1 MKIKDILNV
10 TGGKLLNPSDR
21 FTDQEISSFV
31 IDSRKSKKGSFFIP
45 LKGSNVDGHEFI
57 TDALKR
63 GSVGYLTSQKTS
75 EKNGILVEDTYK
87 ALVDIARYK
96 RKNFSYVIGITGT
109 SGKTTTKDILKVLLS
124 QFFSVYGTEGNY
136 NNEIGLPLTLANAHS
151 SDVCILEMGAGK
163 IGDITYLSEI
173 ARHDIA
179 VLTSVG
185 HGHTEKFGS
194 FENVVKGK
202 GEIFSVS
209 EKAVLPY
216 ELLNFYQKELKG
228 KSFITFGLKGDIR
241 ILDIKLVK
249 EGTSGVISFKN
260 EEVRLTIPVYN
271 KALFFNI
278 GASAGVLYY
287 LGYDPVKYLKVLQ
300 GFSVPEGRG
309 NIIKVGN
316 LTIIDDTYN
325 ANPVSVKNAIET
337 LSSLYG
343 KKVIVLGDMLELGD
357 FSKQLHKEIGKLIE
371 KSSIDYALFFGK
383 NMRYAFEET
392 TKGFYFE
399 TKEELVKKLVE
410 ITKKEEW
417 FVLIKGSRGM
427 KMEDIIYFLQS

>member
-216 ELLNFYQKELKG
+216 DLLKFYQKELKG

-427 KMEDIIYFLQS
+427 KMEDIIYLLQS

>member
-1 MKIKDILNV
+1 MKIKDILRI
-10 TGGKLLNPSDR
+10 TGGKLLNPSNR
-21 FTDQEISSFV
+21 FTDQKVSSFV
-31 IDSRKSKKGSFFIP
+31 IDSRKSQKGSFFIP
-45 LKGSNVDGHEFI
+45 LKGSNVDGHKFI

-63 GSVGYLTSQKTS
+63 GSVGYLTSRKTS

-87 ALVDIARYK
+87 ALVDIAKYK

-109 SGKTTTKDILKVLLS
+109 SGKTTTKDILKILLS

-151 SDVCILEMGAGK
+151 SDICILEMGAGK

-173 ARHDIA
+173 AKHDIA

-216 ELLNFYQKELKG
+216 DLLKFYQKDLEG
-228 KSFITFGLKGDIR
+228 KSFITFGLKGDIK
-241 ILDIKLVK
+241 ISDIKLLK
-249 EGTSGVISFKN
+249 EGTSGEISFKN
-260 EEVRLTIPVYN
+260 EKIRFTVPVYN

-278 GASAGVLYY
+278 GAAAGVLYH
-287 LGYDPVKYLKVLQ
+287 LGYNPVKYLKVLQ
-300 GFSVPEGRG
+300 EFSVPEGRG
-309 NIIKVGN
+309 NIIKINN
-316 LTIIDDTYN
+316 LTVIDDTYN
-325 ANPVSVKNAIET
+325 ANPVSVRNAIET
-337 LSSLYG
+337 LSSLSG
-343 KKVIVLGDMLELGD
+343 KKVIILGDMLELGD
-357 FSKQLHKEIGKLIE
+357 FSKPLHREIGKLIE

-399 TKEELVKKLVE
+399 TKEELVRKLIE

-417 FVLIKGSRGM
+417 FVLVKGSRGM
-427 KMEDIIYFLQS
+427 KMEDVIYLLQS